1 MIIFLNL
8 MFSPV
13 KKICLG
19 LALGLFVVA
28 CGGNIQE
35 GANQETNTTD
45 NDLTTSGEADATA
58 ATEMSPALAQK
69 MSLGDSVYSQYCVA
83 CHQSDGRGV
92 TGAFPTLHQ
101 TEWVQ
106 GEKLAL
112 VSIIINGMQ
121 GPIVVKGEEYNN
133 VMPQHGFLSNEEV
146 AAVLTYVRNSFG
158 NNASEVTVEDV
169 KDIRNRL
176 ELEKEGQTQGS

>member
-1 MIIFLNL
+1 M
-8 MFSPV
+8 
-13 KKICLG
+13 KKICLW
-19 LALGLFVVA
+19 LALGFFAVA
-28 CGGNIQE
+28 CGGN
-35 GANQETNTTD
+35 NQEEANRATNTTD
-45 NDLTTSGEADATA
+45 NVTTSGEADATA
-58 ATEMSPALAQK
+58 TRDMSPALAQK

-133 VMPQHGFLSNEEV
+133 VMPQHGFLSDEEV